1 MNALIVELDQLTRS
15 VIGSLRQMST
25 EELVNFVGKRQ
36 IIVDQIVDSA
46 SREPLNQ
53 FQQEKLASILEY
65 DPMIRERMEELKL
78 EASNWLMQRD
88 QAKQQRSAYESAYS
102 SDSILMDRR
111 N

>member
-1 MNALIVELDQLTRS
+1 MNELIVELDQLTRS

-46 SREPLNQ
+46 SRELLNQ

-88 QAKQQRSAYESAYS
+88 QAKQQRSAYESAYA